1 MRPFRKQSGD
11 LRLRPKAARRQYEI
25 TQLAFLLF
33 GGRLGGATMLNT
45 PQPTLGGAPLA
56 IAMAS
61 PEGFIEVART
71 MRRIALTLARE
82 SKDH

>member
-1 MRPFRKQSGD
+1 
-11 LRLRPKAARRQYEI
+11 
-25 TQLAFLLF
+25 
-33 GGRLGGATMLNT
+33 MLNT